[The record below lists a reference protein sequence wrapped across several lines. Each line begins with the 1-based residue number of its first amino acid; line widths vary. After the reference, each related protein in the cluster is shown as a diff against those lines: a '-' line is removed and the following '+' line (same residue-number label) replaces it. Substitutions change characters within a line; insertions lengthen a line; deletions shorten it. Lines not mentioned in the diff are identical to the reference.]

1 MYHELVDIVLQQFF
15 NGNTVVFIQIRK
27 GSFFDFV
34 DFARQFIRLFIIRFR
49 CIIAAFHVKHFLC
62 ELSGLPVLVFLGI
75 FFQQFPILPPHRET
89 ECGTLHFVTAHHV
102 RLLVFRKRL
111 AFLTDMPCVS
121 FARKALVGL
130 AAAAYF
136 TIVSVMSFLFL
147 CHFHDIE
154 TPMQNR
160 PQIAWEIRSCTVL
173 QFLLIGYAAVS
184 GQSTSAGCAWA
195 AWLIVLLPFSCRAGK
210 SIPLPL
216 WKTGT

>member
-1 MYHELVDIVLQQFF
+1 
-15 NGNTVVFIQIRK
+15 
-27 GSFFDFV
+27 
-34 DFARQFIRLFIIRFR
+34 
-49 CIIAAFHVKHFLC
+49 
-62 ELSGLPVLVFLGI
+62 
-75 FFQQFPILPPHRET
+75 
-89 ECGTLHFVTAHHV
+89 
-102 RLLVFRKRL
+102 
-111 AFLTDMPCVS
+111 MPCVS

-195 AWLIVLLPFSCRAGK
+195 AWLIGLPPFSCRAGK